1 MGSDAN
7 AEMREFW
14 NGADSREW
22 VDEAERYDGM
32 LAPFADLL
40 LGAAALGAGDQVLDI
55 GCGNGITTL
64 AAAGLVGDGAATGV
78 DLSAP
83 MLENARA
90 RAASGGV
97 ANATFTVADAQTDPL
112 GGPYDA
118 AISRFGIM
126 FFADSVAAFT
136 NIRATMAPGARI
148 TFACWRT
155 LFENE
160 WVFVPNGAL
169 LQHLPAPELPGPDTP
184 GPFRFGEPGSLAGA
198 LERAGFTD
206 TSSESVDAPLLV
218 GGPATFDDA
227 FEFMCNNR
235 FARGILGDVTGE
247 TRVRALAAM
256 REAVAPFATDEGIRM
271 TGSVWIVHATA

>member
-1 MGSDAN
+1 MSSDAN

-32 LAPFADLL
+32 LAPFADVL
-40 LGAAALGAGDQVLDI
+40 LGAADLGHGDQVLDV

-64 AAAGLVGDGAATGV
+64 AAARLIGGGAATGV

-90 RAASGGV
+90 RAAAGGV

-136 NIRATMAPGARI
+136 NIRAAMAPGARV

-160 WVFVPNGAL
+160 WVLVPNGAL
-169 LQHLPAPELPGPDTP
+169 LQHLPAPELPDSEAP
-184 GPFRFGEPGSLAGA
+184 GPFRFGEPGSLAGV
-198 LERAGFTD
+198 LERAGFTG
-206 TSSESVDAPLLV
+206 TSSEAVDAPMLV

-227 FEFMCNNR
+227 FAFMSNNR
-235 FARGILGDVTGE
+235 FARGILGDATGE
-247 TRVRALAAM
+247 PRERALAAM
-256 REAVAPFATDEGIRM
+256 REAVEPFATDEGIRM